1 MAIHVLLSF
10 EDDDL
15 ARRFVEKVNGAFEYI
30 PERKA
35 RQVLGFWKAPRKFCE
50 CTDLTEKDE
59 RNLNRKGRAK
69 KFQRGWT
76 RGKRYGWWVCSKC
89 RKPSKHWEPGLARYD
104 QVLGSNL
111 LPGSPDTDPT
121 KLYGER
127 AINLMNERLIAVHT
141 KAMKEVAERKNAEV
155 QVEN

>member
-1 MAIHVLLSF
+1 MAVHVLLSF

-15 ARRFVEKVNGAFEYI
+15 AKRFVEKVNGAFEYI
-30 PERKA
+30 PERRQ
-35 RQVLGFWKAPRKFCE
+35 RQVLGFWKAPRKFCD

-76 RGKRYGWWVCSKC
+76 RGKKYGWWVCSKC

-104 QVLGSNL
+104 DTIGRNL
-111 LPGSPDTDPT
+111 LPGAPETDPT
-121 KLYGER
+121 KLYGQV
-127 AINLMNERLIAVHT
+127 AINRMNERLRRVAVKS
-141 KAMKEVAERKNAEV
+141 KAEVEAREV
-155 QVEN
+155 QVED